1 MNYQQKYLKYKQKYL
16 NLQKLLKMKTLIG
29 GNPFRTIGN
38 RGSVTENGVNMSNQC
53 MWISIR
59 DYINNFTNRG
69 PITVSEIKRIAGLDL
84 KSTAN
89 SDFNFENE
97 KLRAG
102 LERVCRH
109 FNIQLNIYNVER
121 SGQLRRAWYINYYS
135 GRDKFPHPIRFN
147 EDGGN
152 IVSIAAYGAH
162 FELIVNGYGIL
173 GPGDFQYDPIRRSEV
188 MADIQRRHNEAV
200 VRRQGGP
207 GRREGPRRQEL
218 GQQYKPKLFDPRTK
232 EYKTIEQ
239 IKDHTIIIDGITKID
254 TDAFLLQMKE
264 VKNILKAILDEDFN
278 QLTQTV
284 RNQNSINLSNE
295 ELNQIISTNP
305 DIINLLSSVNDM
317 IKTRSELND
326 DNKRKIIELKGI
338 YGTACPFVDEDLQ
351 KIINMCELDIKQ
363 KEEEIKNNTLILDG
377 IKQLRENLQSILS
390 SSSRPQ
396 SKIHEIISLVNTIF
410 NKYLKKD

>member
-1 MNYQQKYLKYKQKYL
+1 MVIFCEGDSAKAGIISGLSSEDRNIIGVYPMKGKIL
-16 NLQKLLKMKTLIG
+16 NV
-29 GNPFRTIGN
+29 
-38 RGSVTENGVNMSNQC
+38 RGENIKK
-53 MWISIR
+53 ISENKEIA
-59 DYINNFTNRG
+59 
-69 PITVSEIKRIAGLDL
+69 EIKKIL
-84 KSTAN
+84 
-89 SDFNFENE
+89 
-97 KLRAG
+97 G
-102 LERVCRH
+102 LET
-109 FNIQLNIYNVER
+109 
-121 SGQLRRAWYINYYS
+121 G
-135 GRDKFPHPIRFN
+135 
-147 EDGGN
+147 
-152 IVSIAAYGAH
+152 
-162 FELIVNGYGIL
+162 
-173 GPGDFQYDPIRRSEV
+173 
-188 MADIQRRHNEAV
+188 
-200 VRRQGGP
+200 
-207 GRREGPRRQEL
+207 
-218 GQQYKPKLFDPRTK
+218 K

-363 KEEEIKNNTLILDG
+363 REEEIKNNTLILDG

-410 NKYLKKD
+410 NTYLKKD